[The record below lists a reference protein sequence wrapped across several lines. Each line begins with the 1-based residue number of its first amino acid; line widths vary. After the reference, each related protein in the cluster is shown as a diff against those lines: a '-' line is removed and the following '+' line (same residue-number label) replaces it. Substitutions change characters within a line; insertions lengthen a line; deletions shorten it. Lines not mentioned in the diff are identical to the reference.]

1 MGAGLRVV
9 PLVEGLPR
17 SLLSGDTRAPL
28 LSPPASVTVAGLCA
42 VAPVGLPGSL
52 LGAST
57 TGLPLLAVTV
67 AGSVAVLPVSLSA
80 SPFGRR
86 GGGGSSIHTKV
97 PMRTRAAIL
106 GRP

>member
-9 PLVEGLPR
+9 SLVEGLPG
-17 SLLSGDTRAPL
+17 SLLSGGTRAPL

-57 TGLPLLAVTV
+57 TGLPLL